1 MNENKS
7 EIIGL
12 SVQELE
18 RLCAE
23 LGHREFHGRQLF
35 QWLYFKLADT
45 FAGMTDLPVSLRTQ
59 LEQEYTIGFFTPS
72 ATRVSRREDAV
83 KHAFTLK
90 DGTSIEAVVL
100 FDSNRRASFCV
111 SSQVGCPV
119 GCSFCATGKMGLV
132 RDLAAVEIEEEIL
145 SLIKLHGR
153 PDSILFMGM
162 GEPLLN
168 YENVTR
174 AIGFLGE
181 IDIGARKITVS
192 TCGIV
197 AGIRRLAD
205 SGLKVRLALSM
216 GSAIEEKR
224 KSLIPAAGSN
234 PLTEL
239 RRALVEYR
247 QKSGRRVS
255 IEFTLIEGLNDG
267 EDDADALARFAGAT
281 HAHVNIIRLN
291 KIEGTRFRSPATAK
305 VDRFKELL
313 VSRRI
318 TVSERY
324 RKGAD
329 IQGACGQLLWPAA
342 SGS

>member
-1 MNENKS
+1 MNEDKS
-7 EIIGL
+7 EMIGL
-12 SVQELE
+12 SAKELE
-18 RLCAE
+18 RLCTE
-23 LGHREFHGRQLF
+23 RGYREFHGRQLF
-35 QWLYFKLADT
+35 QWLYFKLADS
-45 FAGMTDLPVSLRTQ
+45 FATMTDLPAPLRTR
-59 LEQEYTIGFFTPS
+59 LEREFTIGFLAPS

-83 KHAFTLK
+83 KHVFALK
-90 DGTSIEAVVL
+90 DGASIEAVVL

-111 SSQVGCPV
+111 SSQVGCAV
-119 GCSFCATGKMGLV
+119 GCAFCATGRMGLL
-132 RDLAAVEIEEEIL
+132 RDLAAAEIAGEIL

-168 YENVTR
+168 YENVAR

-197 AGIRRLAD
+197 AGIRRLAE

-224 KSLIPAAGSN
+224 RDLIPAAGGN
-234 PLTEL
+234 PLPEL
-239 RRALVEYR
+239 RRAIVEYR
-247 QKSGRRVS
+247 QKTGRRVS
-255 IEFTLIEGLNDG
+255 IEYTLIEGVNDG
-267 EDDADALARFAGAT
+267 DDDAEALARFAGAT
-281 HAHVNIIRLN
+281 HAHVNIIRHN
-291 KIEGTRFRSPATAK
+291 KIEGMRFRSPATAQ

-313 VSRRI
+313 VSRGV

>member
-1 MNENKS
+1 MIGMNAN
-7 EIIGL
+7 
-12 SVQELE
+12 ELE
-18 RLCAE
+18 RLCVE
-23 LGHREFHGRQLF
+23 VGHREFHGRQLF
-35 QWLYFKLADT
+35 QWLYFKLTDS
-45 FAGMTDLPVSLRTQ
+45 FAAMTDLPASLRTR
-59 LEQEYTIGFFTPS
+59 LEQEFTIGFFTPA

-90 DGTSIEAVVL
+90 DGASIEAVVL

-111 SSQVGCPV
+111 SSQVGCAV

-132 RDLAAVEIEEEIL
+132 RDLTAVEIVGEVL

-153 PDSILFMGM
+153 PDGILFMGM

-168 YENVTR
+168 YENVAR

-224 KSLIPAAGSN
+224 KDLIPAAGSN
-234 PLTEL
+234 SLSEL

-247 QKSGRRVS
+247 QKTGRRVS
-255 IEFTLIEGLNDG
+255 IEFTLIEGLNDDA
-267 EDDADALARFAGAT
+267 DDADALARFAGST

-291 KIEGTRFRSPATAK
+291 KIEGMRFRSPATAQ

-313 VSRRI
+313 VSRGI
-318 TVSERY
+318 TVTERY

-329 IQGACGQLLWPAA
+329 IQGACGQLLWPAV

>member
-1 MNENKS
+1 MDETKR
-7 EIIGL
+7 EMIGL

-18 RLCAE
+18 RLCAD
-23 LGHREFHGRQLF
+23 LGYREFHGRQIF
-35 QWLYFKLADT
+35 HWLYTKLAAS
-45 FAGMTDLPVSLRTQ
+45 FESMTDLPASLRER
-59 LEQEYTIGFFTPS
+59 LEQEFTIGLLTPS
-72 ATRVSRREDAV
+72 VTRVSRREDAV
-83 KHAFTLK
+83 KHALTLR
-90 DGTSIEAVVL
+90 DGAAIEAVVL
-100 FDSNRRASFCV
+100 FDSNRKASFCV

-119 GCSFCATGKMGLV
+119 GCLFCATGKMGLL
-132 RDLAAVEIEEEIL
+132 RDLSAVEIVEEAL

-153 PDSILFMGM
+153 PDSVLFMGM

-197 AGIRRLAD
+197 QGIRRLAA

-224 KSLIPAAGSN
+224 RSLIPTAGSN
-234 PLTEL
+234 PISEL
-239 RRALVEYR
+239 SKALVEYR

-267 EDDADALARFAGAT
+267 DDDADALARFAGAT
-281 HAHVNIIRLN
+281 RAHVNIIRLN
-291 KIEGTRFRSPATAK
+291 KIEGTRLRSPATGK

-313 VSRRI
+313 VSRGI

>member
-1 MNENKS
+1 MEEKKRDV
-7 EIIGL
+7 IGL
-12 SVQELE
+12 SVRELE
-18 RLCAE
+18 RLCVDW
-23 LGHREFHGRQLF
+23 GYREFHGRQIF
-35 QWLYFKLADT
+35 QWLYSKLAGS
-45 FAGMTDLPVSLRTQ
+45 FESMTDLPASLRER
-59 LEQEYTIGFFTPS
+59 LEQEFTIGVFTPS
-72 ATRVSRREDAV
+72 VTRVSLREDAV

-90 DGTSIEAVVL
+90 DGKAIEAVVL
-100 FDSNRRASFCV
+100 FDSNRRASFCI

-119 GCSFCATGKMGLV
+119 GCSFCATGKMGFV
-132 RDLAAVEIEEEIL
+132 RDLAAVEIVEEVL

-153 PDSILFMGM
+153 PDSVLFMGM

-197 AGIRRLAD
+197 EGIRRLAD

-224 KSLIPAAGSN
+224 RSLIPAAGSN
-234 PLTEL
+234 PIQEL
-239 RRALVEYR
+239 RKALVEYS

-267 EDDADALARFAGAT
+267 YDDADALARFAGAAR
-281 HAHVNIIRLN
+281 AHINVIRLN
-291 KIEGTRFRSPATAK
+291 RVGGTRLRSPETGK

-313 VSRRI
+313 VSRGV

-342 SGS
+342 SDV

>member
-1 MNENKS
+1 MEGKKRD
-7 EIIGL
+7 IIGL

-18 RLCAE
+18 RLCTDW
-23 LGHREFHGRQLF
+23 GYREFHGRQIF
-35 QWLYFKLADT
+35 NWLYSKLAGT
-45 FAGMTDLPVSLRTQ
+45 FENMTDLPVSLRER
-59 LEQEYTIGFFTPS
+59 LEGEFAIGFFTPS
-72 ATRVSRREDAV
+72 VTRVSRREDAV
-83 KHAFTLK
+83 KHAFALT
-90 DGTSIEAVVL
+90 DGAAIEAVVL

-119 GCSFCATGKMGLV
+119 GCTFCATGKMGLV
-132 RDLAAVEIEEEIL
+132 RDLTAVEIVEEVL

-153 PDSILFMGM
+153 PDSVLFMGM

-174 AIGFLGE
+174 ALVFLGE
-181 IDIGARKITVS
+181 IGIGARKITLS

-197 AGIRRLAD
+197 EGIRRLAD

-234 PLTEL
+234 PIPEL
-239 RRALVEYR
+239 RKALVEYR

-255 IEFTLIEGLNDG
+255 IEFTLIEGLNDSD
-267 EDDADALARFAGAT
+267 DDAEALVRFAGAT
-281 HAHVNIIRLN
+281 RAHVNIIRLN
-291 KIEGTRFRSPATAK
+291 QVEGTRLRSPATVK

-313 VSRRI
+313 VSRGI

-342 SGS
+342 SDS